1 MRGEDGGV
9 TVVESRAS
17 REGCDGWILSDD
29 GVGGSGGGGGGGGSK
44 SCVRAIGWT
53 PSMERV
59 SEKISDRGWG
69 GDHGVACTRGAG
81 AGAGACFTR
90 GDVDAHVPII

>member
-1 MRGEDGGV
+1 
-9 TVVESRAS
+9 
-17 REGCDGWILSDD
+17 
-29 GVGGSGGGGGGGGSK
+29 
-44 SCVRAIGWT
+44 
-53 PSMERV
+53 MERV

>member
-1 MRGEDGGV
+1 M
-9 TVVESRAS
+9 ESGAAA
-17 REGCDGWILSDD
+17 
-29 GVGGSGGGGGGGGSK
+29 GGGGGGSK
-44 SCVRAIGWT
+44 SCVRAIGWV

-90 GDVDAHVPII
+90 GDVDAVTPGFRGTKTQVRT